1 MTIDERLEKL
11 TERHEALAQSLEIN
25 VGLQRDHDQRMRQAI
40 ETLTALHV
48 DNERLHG
55 ESARLHGESARMHAD
70 NEQRMANMMDAIGRL
85 SHIAANHEDRISGLE
100 GQP

>member
-1 MTIDERLEKL
+1 
-11 TERHEALAQSLEIN
+11 
-25 VGLQRDHDQRMRQAI
+25 
-40 ETLTALHV
+40 
-48 DNERLHG
+48 
-55 ESARLHGESARMHAD
+55 MHAD